1 VLVGGAILPHPPI
14 ILPAFADRRGHEVQ
28 ATIAAVRDACHWVAG
43 SLRPDRLVIST
54 PHRGH
59 GVDVPMSFLVAAM
72 GWRAP
77 VDEVLTDDPSYV
89 RYAELGAE
97 LRRQEGSTGDRVAVI
112 ASGDCS
118 HRLSPSGP
126 YPPHPRAPELD
137 AAIVLAICS
146 GGADALL
153 AIDPALIEAGGECG
167 LRSFV
172 FALSALEPVDCEV
185 LSYQAPYGVGY
196 LVATLETTP
205 PAPG

>member
-14 ILPAFADRRGHEVQ
+14 ILPAFADRRGDEVET
-28 ATIAAVRDACHWVAG
+28 TIAAVRVACRWVAG

-59 GVDVPMSFLVAAM
+59 GLDVPLSFLVAAM
-72 GWRAP
+72 GWKAP
-77 VDEVLTDDPSYV
+77 VEEVLTDDPSYA
-89 RYAELGAE
+89 RYAELGAR
-97 LRRQEGSTGDRVAVI
+97 LRSRERPSGDRVAVI

-118 HRLSPSGP
+118 HRLSAGGP

-137 AAIVLAICS
+137 AAMVAALRR
-146 GGADALL
+146 GRADGLL
-153 AIDPALIEAGGECG
+153 AIDPALVEAGGECG

-185 LSYQAPYGVGY
+185 LSYEAPYGVGY
-196 LVATLETTP
+196 LVATLETMP
-205 PAPG
+205 PARG